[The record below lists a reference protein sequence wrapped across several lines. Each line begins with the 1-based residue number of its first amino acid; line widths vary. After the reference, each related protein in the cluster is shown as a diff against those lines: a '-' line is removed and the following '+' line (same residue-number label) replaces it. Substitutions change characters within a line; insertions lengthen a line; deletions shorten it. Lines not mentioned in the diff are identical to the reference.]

1 MKSESSALAREL
13 HELSERLRV
22 LESKLTSP
30 ATELAGGQYYL
41 DGQPVSMEVL
51 SEFKSSLDHSRDS
64 VWALLDV
71 AAGYSGHTIEETLQ
85 NHRMQSLFDCMSGV
99 ASRYVQQCPYR
110 VPAVVQGRLEL
121 GKHFHRD
128 GLAVQVVLATG
139 QLCRGR
145 CQFAFQDPQ
154 PLGEL
159 MQFPC
164 QRATLAFHRS
174 FLAVYR
180 TKASKASTGGLKA
193 A

>member
-30 ATELAGGQYYL
+30 ATKLAGGQYYL

-85 NHRMQSLFDCMSGV
+85 NHRMQRASELLHVLRHEVEFPTRPQSA
-99 ASRYVQQCPYR
+99 ASRLF
-110 VPAVVQGRLEL
+110 LEE
-121 GKHFHRD
+121 
-128 GLAVQVVLATG
+128 VQVVADLVLRRHTNS
-139 QLCRGR
+139 R
-145 CQFAFQDPQ
+145 
-154 PLGEL
+154 
-159 MQFPC
+159 
-164 QRATLAFHRS
+164 H
-174 FLAVYR
+174 
-180 TKASKASTGGLKA
+180 K
-193 A
+193 